1 MESSTY
7 LHAGK
12 VINNRYRLITPFGS
26 GTLTQIYLADDIRVR
41 KQTIVKVFDG
51 TKLSGEDFQ
60 KNFQIRLQDLARTSH
75 PNLIKILD
83 WGSGESPYI
92 VTEFLAG
99 GDLRAMLQ
107 RDSSLSVAQITMII
121 MEVLEGISYLHERG
135 KVHGSL
141 KPENII
147 FNLAGDL
154 KISDAGMR
162 NISSLHSSEEYFA
175 AGPYLSPEL
184 TSGEPLSPADDVY
197 AIAAIFKELVD
208 TKLPKNGSTGEAQE
222 KDSETLQQLQ
232 AAFTSARSAR
242 PSERPSASSL
252 LKIVSDLNIRNAKP
266 ALLPVESSLNLN
278 LFKTFDGEPEVI
290 DTDGKPNL
298 KDRFSKGILYLK
310 SHLRRWLWLLVMSA
324 LVVGIALIINSGNEE
339 EVIRLQ
345 AVPEVAGLQTAD
357 LINQFGDYWDLE
369 EALTREDGT
378 QNGEIL
384 RTIPAAGVELAE
396 GEVLTYF
403 VSLGPELRA
412 IPLGLTGLTIDEAE
426 SILLESRLRL
436 GKTSEAPDE
445 KIAIGLVIGPATLVT
460 ELPTG
465 SEVDIQISSGP
476 ELRTV
481 PEALL
486 GRAYETAETAIV
498 LEGLEAKRT
507 DVFHPTIE
515 NGTVI
520 RLEPASGSQV
530 SAGGVIEIFVS
541 KGTETIE

>member
-7 LHAGK
+7 LYAGK

-51 TKLSGEDFQ
+51 AKLSGEDFQ
-60 KNFQIRLQDLARTSH
+60 KSFQISLQDLARTSH
-75 PNLIKILD
+75 PNLVKILD
-83 WGSGESPYI
+83 WGSGEAPYI

-107 RDSSLSVAQITMII
+107 RDSSLSIAQITFI
-121 MEVLEGISYLHERG
+121 MMEILKGISYLHERG
-135 KVHGSL
+135 KVHGGL
-141 KPENII
+141 KPENVI
-147 FNLAGDL
+147 FNLTGDL

-162 NISSLHSSEEYFA
+162 SISSLHSSSEFFA
-175 AGPYLSPEL
+175 TGPYLSPEL
-184 TSGEPLSPADDVY
+184 ISGEPLSPADDVY
-197 AIAAIFKELVD
+197 AFAAIFEELID
-208 TKLPKNGSTGEAQE
+208 AKLAGNGSTAEAQE
-222 KDSETLQQLQ
+222 KDSEILQQLKT
-232 AAFTSARSAR
+232 AFTSARSAKA
-242 PSERPSASSL
+242 SERPSASSL
-252 LKIVSDLNIRNAKP
+252 LKIASELNIRNDKP

-278 LFKTFDGEPEVI
+278 LFETFDGEPEVI
-290 DTDGKPNL
+290 ENNGKPKF
-298 KDRFSKGILYLK
+298 KDRFNKAISYLK
-310 SHLRRWLWLLVMSA
+310 SHLRRWLWLLLMGI
-324 LVVGIALIINSGNEE
+324 LVPGIALLINSGNEE
-339 EVIRLQ
+339 EIKLQ
-345 AVPEVAGLQTAD
+345 AIPEVAGLQTVD
-357 LINQFGDYWDLE
+357 LINQFGDFWVLE

-384 RTIPAAGVELAE
+384 RTMPAAGVELAE

-436 GKTSEAPDE
+436 GKTSEVPDE
-445 KIAIGLVIGPATLVT
+445 EIVIGLVIGPATSVT

-465 SEVDIQISSGP
+465 SEVDIQISAGP

-481 PEALL
+481 PETLL
-486 GRAYETAETAIV
+486 GRAYEPVETAIV
-498 LEGLEAKRT
+498 LEGLQVKRT
-507 DVFHPTIE
+507 EVFHPTI
-515 NGTVI
+515 GPGIVI

-530 SAGGVIEIFVS
+530 PAGGVIEIFVS
-541 KGTETIE
+541 KGPEPIE

>member
-507 DVFHPTIE
+507 DVFHPTIG

>member
-1 MESSTY
+1 

>member
-222 KDSETLQQLQ
+222 KDSEILQQLQ

-324 LVVGIALIINSGNEE
+324 LVVGIALMINSGNEE

>member
-324 LVVGIALIINSGNEE
+324 LVVGIALMINSGNEE

>member
-1 MESSTY
+1 MESSTHLY
-7 LHAGK
+7 AGK

-51 TKLSGEDFQ
+51 TDLSGEDFQ
-60 KNFQIRLQDLARTSH
+60 ENFQISLQDLARTSH

-83 WGSGESPYI
+83 WGSGEAPYI

-107 RDSSLSVAQITMII
+107 RDSSLSVAQITFI
-121 MEVLEGISYLHERG
+121 MMEILKGTSYLHERG
-135 KVHGSL
+135 KVHGGL

-147 FNLAGDL
+147 FNLTGEL
-154 KISDAGMR
+154 KISDAGMQ
-162 NISSLHSSEEYFA
+162 NISSLNSTSDIFA
-175 AGPYLSPEL
+175 ERPYLSPESI
-184 TSGEPLSPADDVY
+184 SGEPPSPAGDVY
-197 AIAAIFKELVD
+197 AIAVIFKELID
-208 TKLPKNGSTGEAQE
+208 TKLPENASTSESQE
-222 KDSETLQQLQ
+222 KDSETLQQLK

-242 PSERPSASSL
+242 ASERPSASSL
-252 LKIVSDLNIRNAKP
+252 LKIASELNIRNAKP

-278 LFKTFDGEPEVI
+278 LFETFNGGPEVI
-290 DTDGKPNL
+290 DKDGKPNF
-298 KDRFSKGILYLK
+298 KDRFSKATLYLK
-310 SHLRRWLWLLVMSA
+310 SHLRRWLWLLVMA
-324 LVVGIALIINSGNEE
+324 TLVAGITLLINSGNEE
-339 EVIRLQ
+339 EEIRIQ
-345 AVPEVAGLQTAD
+345 AVPEVTVLQTAD
-357 LINQFGDYWDLE
+357 FINQFGDYWVLE

-412 IPLGLTGLTIDEAE
+412 IPLGLTGLTIGEVE

-436 GKTSEAPDE
+436 GKTSKAPDE
-445 KIAIGLVIGPATLVT
+445 KIAIGLVIGPATSAT

-465 SEVDIQISSGP
+465 SEVDIQISAGP

-481 PEALL
+481 PESLL
-486 GRAYETAETAIV
+486 GKAYEPVETAIV
-498 LEGLEAKRT
+498 LEGLQVKRT
-507 DVFHPTIE
+507 EVFHPTI
-515 NGTVI
+515 GPGIVI
-520 RLEPASGSQV
+520 RLEPISGSQV
-530 SAGGVIEIFVS
+530 LADGVVEIFVS
-541 KGTETIE
+541 KGPEPIE

>member
-162 NISSLHSSEEYFA
+162 NISSLHSSEEYVA

-222 KDSETLQQLQ
+222 KDSEILQQLQ

>member
-7 LHAGK
+7 LYAGK

-60 KNFQIRLQDLARTSH
+60 KSFQVALQDLARTSH
-75 PNLIKILD
+75 PNLVKILD
-83 WGSGESPYI
+83 WGSGEVPYV

-107 RDSSLSVAQITMII
+107 RDSSLSIAQITFIMIEI
-121 MEVLEGISYLHERG
+121 LKGISYLHERG
-135 KVHGSL
+135 KVHGGL
-141 KPENII
+141 KPENVI
-147 FNLAGDL
+147 FNLTGDL

-162 NISSLHSSEEYFA
+162 SISSLHSSSEFFA
-175 AGPYLSPEL
+175 TGPYLSPEL
-184 TSGEPLSPADDVY
+184 ISGESLSPADDVY
-197 AIAAIFKELVD
+197 AFAAIFEELID
-208 TKLPKNGSTGEAQE
+208 AKLADNGSTAEAQE
-222 KDSETLQQLQ
+222 KDSEILQQLKT
-232 AAFTSARSAR
+232 AFTSARSAKA
-242 PSERPSASSL
+242 SERPSASSL
-252 LKIVSDLNIRNAKP
+252 LKIACELNIRNDKP

-278 LFKTFDGEPEVI
+278 LFETFDGEQEVI
-290 DTDGKPNL
+290 ENNGKPKF
-298 KDRFSKGILYLK
+298 KDRFNKAISYLK
-310 SHLRRWLWLLVMSA
+310 SHLRRWLWLLLMGI
-324 LVVGIALIINSGNEE
+324 LVAGIALLINSGNEE
-339 EVIRLQ
+339 EIKLQ

-357 LINQFGDYWDLE
+357 LINQFGDFWLLE

-384 RTIPAAGVELAE
+384 RTMPAAGVELAE

-436 GKTSEAPDE
+436 GATSEVPDE
-445 KIAIGLVIGPATLVT
+445 KVAIGLVIGPATSVT

-465 SEVDIQISSGP
+465 SEVDIEISSGP

-481 PEALL
+481 PETLV
-486 GRAYETAETAIV
+486 GRAYESVETAIV
-498 LEGLEAKRT
+498 LEGLQVKRT
-507 DVFHPTIE
+507 EVFHPTI
-515 NGTVI
+515 GLGIVI
-520 RLEPASGSQV
+520 RVEPVSGSQV
-530 SAGGVIEIFVS
+530 LADGVIEIFVS
-541 KGTETIE
+541 KGPEPIE